1 MNRSPVNSLLMLLPL
16 LASCARAVTSADF
29 FPRLA
34 EVRRVYVAPLGS
46 SVDAESVRD
55 RVRQL
60 LSESRRFTIVDEA
73 SAADAILG
81 GVAGVKQIE
90 TSITQVDDATGIV
103 TSNET
108 NHVGFGRLRLFAAG
122 SPDTVW
128 TFEYRIGLSLEKP
141 AIRVANQAV
150 QHLLADAA
158 EADSVNAKPG
168 APPP

>member
-1 MNRSPVNSLLMLLPL
+1 MLLLL
-16 LASCARAVTSADF
+16 LASCTRAVASAQF

-34 EVRRVYVAPLGS
+34 EVRRLYVAPFGS
-46 SVDAESVRD
+46 GVDAERVRD
-55 RVRQL
+55 QVRQL
-60 LSESRRFTIVDEA
+60 LSESGRFTIVDEA

-90 TSITQVDDATGIV
+90 TTNVHVNDGV
-103 TSNET
+103 RLTSET
-108 NHVGFGRLRLFAAG
+108 HRVGFGRLRLFAAG

-128 TFEYRIGLSLEKP
+128 TFEYRIGLSLQKP

-158 EADSVNAKPG
+158 EADSVSAVRRAKESSR
-168 APPP
+168 

>member
-1 MNRSPVNSLLMLLPL
+1 MLLPI
-16 LASCARAVTSADF
+16 LASCARAVASADF

-46 SVDAESVRD
+46 SVDAERVRD

-60 LSESRRFTIVDEA
+60 LSESSRFTIVDEA

-90 TSITQVDDATGIV
+90 TTNVQVDDAIGV
-103 TSNET
+103 KLSSET
-108 NHVGFGRLRLFAAG
+108 KRVGFGRLRLFAAG

-141 AIRVANQAV
+141 ATRVAKQVV

-158 EADSVNAKPG
+158 EADSFSAMLHPRES
-168 APPP
+168 PR